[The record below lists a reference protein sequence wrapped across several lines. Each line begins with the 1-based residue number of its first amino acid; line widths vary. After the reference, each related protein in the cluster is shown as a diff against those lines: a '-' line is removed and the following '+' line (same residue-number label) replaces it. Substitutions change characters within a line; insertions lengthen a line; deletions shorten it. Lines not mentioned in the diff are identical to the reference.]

1 VSWQEFVTHGVEAFG
16 DALLLKNRQD
26 LIESALGGLCDE
38 IARTATKEGLCGLER
53 AKSLRTRP
61 AEDRKSLYECLNQL
75 IHYWYSCAAGIH
87 LYSRGY
93 ENIVLR
99 PTGTYSKSKKNDHYD
114 IVAAHLRG
122 QKVVGEVFCVSEVF
136 WSTKMQKTKAKLN
149 KHAPVQSRRL
159 IYYNTEARK
168 APYSPRTGRFV
179 IFGISPAGSVELISS
194 TENRLTP
201 GLIGS

>member
-1 VSWQEFVTHGVEAFG
+1 MSWQEFVTHGVEAFG

-75 IHYWYSCAAGIH
+75 IHYWYCCAAGIH

-114 IVAAHLRG
+114 IVAAHLGDKKLLERYFASQRSSG
-122 QKVVGEVFCVSEVF
+122 RQKCR
-136 WSTKMQKTKAKLN
+136 K
-149 KHAPVQSRRL
+149 RR
-159 IYYNTEARK
+159 
-168 APYSPRTGRFV
+168 PS
-179 IFGISPAGSVELISS
+179 
-194 TENRLTP
+194 
-201 GLIGS
+201 